1 MVHELGWWD
10 RQAVLSE
17 ESECPIGSGAQVN
30 LPLLRIS
37 LLVAGTLILVVTPV
51 RGQELEPRLYS
62 NTPVG
67 VNALALSYGYSGG
80 NVLLVPSLPLE
91 DVDGSLNLVAL
102 TYLRA
107 VDLFGK
113 AGKFEATLP
122 YAWGN
127 YEGFVE
133 GEFRTRELVGFG
145 DPRFR
150 LAVNLTGAPALNLEE
165 FANYRQ
171 KTIVGVG
178 LQVSVP
184 VGKYEPD
191 RLFNL
196 GANRWSF
203 RPEIG
208 ISRVWR
214 KWFFEVAG
222 GGLFFTTNSDF
233 FGGQALE
240 QRPFFAIKTHA
251 IRTFR
256 PGLWLAINFG
266 YGTGGEWKVNGEPRG
281 NVQRNY
287 RFGGTL
293 SLPLIGGSSIKV
305 IGASGVA
312 VRFGSD
318 FDVVVL
324 AYQYTWGGQRK

>member
-1 MVHELGWWD
+1 MKFPLRRLFLSIVS
-10 RQAVLSE
+10 VL
-17 ESECPIGSGAQVN
+17 IWIATT
-30 LPLLRIS
+30 
-37 LLVAGTLILVVTPV
+37 AG
-51 RGQELEPRLYS
+51 GQELEPRLYS

-67 VNALALSYGYSGG
+67 VNAVALSYGYSRG
-80 NVLLVPSLPLE
+80 NVLLVPSLPL
-91 DVDGSLNLVAL
+91 DNVDGSLNLVAF

-113 AGKFEATLP
+113 AGKFEVTVP
-122 YAWGN
+122 YAWGK
-127 YEGFVE
+127 YEGFFE
-133 GEFRTRELVGFG
+133 EEFLTRKLVGWG

-150 LAVNLTGAPALNLEE
+150 LAVNLTGAPALNVKE
-165 FANYRQ
+165 FADYRQ

-178 LQVSVP
+178 LQVSAP

-208 ISRVWR
+208 VSRVWR
-214 KWFFEVAG
+214 KWFFELAG
-222 GGLFFTTNSDF
+222 GGLFFTTNDDF
-233 FGGQALE
+233 FGGQVLE
-240 QRPFFAIKTHA
+240 QKPFYAIKAHA
-251 IRTFR
+251 IRPFR

-281 NVQRNY
+281 NIQRNY
-287 RFGGTL
+287 RFGCTL
-293 SLPLIGGSSIKV
+293 SLPLKGGSSIKI

-312 VRFGSD
+312 TRFGSD
-318 FDVVVL
+318 LDAIVL
-324 AYQYTWGGQRK
+324 AYQYTWGGKGK